1 MKSTLQKPLL
11 LPLAAVLALLFN
23 SAANGA
29 TYPGTILADHP
40 VAYYRLEE
48 LDDLPVSDSTTN
60 QFDGNIPCVTQQD
73 GITVYPQLGLP
84 GLATNSVLFRKTDS
98 LSGQN
103 GNIDVPVNS
112 TINRKSTRLNS
123 SHRCISY

>member
-29 TYPGTILADHP
+29 TYPATILADNP
-40 VAYYRLEE
+40 AAYYRFEE
-48 LDDLPVSDSTTN
+48 MDGLTNYDATTN
-60 QFDGNIPCVTQQD
+60 QFNGNITYVTQQD
-73 GITVYPQLGLP
+73 NITVYPQLGQP
-84 GLATNSVLFRKTDS
+84 GLATNSVLFRKSDS

-103 GNIDVPVNS
+103 GNIDV
-112 TINRKSTRLNS
+112 
-123 SHRCISY
+123 